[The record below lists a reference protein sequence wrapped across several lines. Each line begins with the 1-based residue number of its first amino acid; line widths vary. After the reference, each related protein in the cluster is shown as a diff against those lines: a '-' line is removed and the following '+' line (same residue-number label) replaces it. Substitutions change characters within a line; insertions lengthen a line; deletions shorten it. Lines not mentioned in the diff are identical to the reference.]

1 MMKSVYY
8 HKILVIY
15 SSMKELDNLRSL
27 VGWRYIDHL
36 VLSDLQGLTNKGGF
50 MLGEDQQPHPFAG

>member
-15 SSMKELDNLRSL
+15 SSMKELDILRSL
-27 VGWRYIDHL
+27 VGYRYIDHL
-36 VLSDLQGLTNKGGF
+36 VLSDLQGLTNKRWF
-50 MLGEDQQPHPFAG
+50 YAG

>member
-1 MMKSVYY
+1 MKSVYY

-15 SSMKELDNLRSL
+15 SSIKELDNLRSL
-27 VGWRYIDHL
+27 VGKRYIDHL
-36 VLSDLQGLTNKGGF
+36 FLSDLQGLTNKGF